1 MSSIKPCSRE
11 EARGKKYLDV
21 YQSYF
26 RILQRSKSAAFF
38 RMKFPRANQNVCFD
52 STPISSHVIAA
63 PKLADCV
70 YGMEVPSNGMEVRS
84 NGMEVR
90 SNGMKVAI
98 RLHFCPQCP
107 SIYLIAGDFC
117 FPDV

>member
-70 YGMEVPSNGMEVRS
+70 YV
-84 NGMEVR
+84 
-90 SNGMKVAI
+90 
-98 RLHFCPQCP
+98 L
-107 SIYLIAGDFC
+107 LINLQN
-117 FPDV
+117 